1 MKSHYITIDNTKL
14 HYVTGG
20 IDDGPVCLLL
30 HGFPQSWITWRNVI
44 PYLEAHYKIIAV
56 DLRGYGDSDKP
67 EGIENYTNKIMAQDI
82 TEILAAQN
90 VTSAYVVGHDRGARV
105 ARRLAYDHP
114 ELINRLALIEI
125 MPMEYV
131 YSLSAE
137 EAAKK
142 YWHWVF
148 QVVPDLPETLI
159 SGKEEEYLKFLLSR
173 GDGLFELLNSD
184 GSWDE
189 YLAHWKK
196 PGAVK
201 AVLSDYRAS
210 YKFDLPEYQEKIES
224 ADKLNIETLLLWGE
238 NGNLSGLPVEE
249 IWKKSINNVTG
260 YELKNCGH
268 YLLEEKGEETA
279 QYILEFDK

>member
-1 MKSHYITIDNTKL
+1 MNSHYITIDNTKL

-44 PYLEAHYKIIAV
+44 PHLEEHYKIIAV

-82 TEILAAQN
+82 AEILHAQN
-90 VTSAYVVGHDRGARV
+90 VKNAYVVGHDRGARV
-105 ARRLAYDHP
+105 ARRLAYDNP

-131 YSLSAE
+131 YSLSAQ

-148 QVVPDLPETLI
+148 QVVTDLPETLI

-173 GDGLFELLNSD
+173 GDGLFELLSSD

-189 YLAHWKK
+189 YLAHWKQ

-201 AVLSDYRAS
+201 AALSDYRAS
-210 YKFDLPEYQEKIES
+210 YKFDLPEYQEKLES
-224 ADKLNIETLLLWGE
+224 ADKLNIDTLLLWGE
-238 NGNLSGLPVEE
+238 KGNLSGLPVED
-249 IWKKSINNVTG
+249 IWQQSINNVTG
-260 YELKNCGH
+260 YELKSCGH
-268 YLLEEKGEETA
+268 YLLEEKGEEVA
-279 QYILEFDK
+279 QHILEFDK

>member
-1 MKSHYITIDNTKL
+1 MDSHYTNINGIKL

-20 IDDGPVCLLL
+20 IENGPVCLLL
-30 HGFPQSWITWRNVI
+30 HGFPESWITWRNVI
-44 PYLEAHYKIIAV
+44 PHLEEHYKIVAV

-67 EGIENYTNKIMAQDI
+67 EGIENYTNKLMASDI
-82 TEILAAQN
+82 AGILAELKL
-90 VTSAYVVGHDRGARV
+90 TSAYVVGHDRGARV
-105 ARRLAYDHP
+105 ARRMAYDYP
-114 ELINRLALIEI
+114 ELINRLALFEI
-125 MPMEYV
+125 IPMEYV

-173 GDGLFELLNSD
+173 GDGLFERLNSD
-184 GSWDE
+184 GSWEE
-189 YLAHWKK
+189 YLSHWKK

-201 AVLSDYRAS
+201 AALSDYRAS
-210 YKFDLPEYQEKIES
+210 YKFDLPEYQEMVES
-224 ADKLNIETLLLWGE
+224 EDKLNIDTLLLWAE
-238 NGNLSGLPVEE
+238 NGNLSGLSVEE
-249 IWKKSINNVTG
+249 IWKQSINNVTG

-268 YLLEEKGEETA
+268 YLLEEIGEEVA
-279 QYILEFDK
+279 QCIHKFDK

>member
-1 MKSHYITIDNTKL
+1 MDSHYTNINGIKL

-20 IDDGPVCLLL
+20 IENGPVCLLL
-30 HGFPQSWITWRNVI
+30 HGFPESWITWRNVI
-44 PYLEAHYKIIAV
+44 PHLEEHYKIVAV
-56 DLRGYGDSDKP
+56 DLRGYGASDKP
-67 EGIENYTNKIMAQDI
+67 EGIKNYTNKLMASDI
-82 TEILAAQN
+82 AGILAELKL
-90 VTSAYVVGHDRGARV
+90 TSAYVVGHDRGARV
-105 ARRLAYDHP
+105 ARRMVYDYP

-173 GDGLFELLNSD
+173 GDGLFERLNSD
-184 GSWDE
+184 GSWEE
-189 YLAHWKK
+189 YLSHWKK
-196 PGAVK
+196 PRAVK
-201 AVLSDYRAS
+201 AALSDYRAS
-210 YKFDLPEYQEKIES
+210 YKFDLPDYQEMVES
-224 ADKLNIETLLLWGE
+224 EDKLNIDTLLLWAE
-238 NGNLSGLPVEE
+238 NGNLSGLHVEE
-249 IWKKSINNVTG
+249 IWKQSINNVTG

-268 YLLEEKGEETA
+268 YLLEEIGEEVA
-279 QYILEFDK
+279 KYILEFDK

>member
-1 MKSHYITIDNTKL
+1 MDSHYTNINGIKL

-20 IDDGPVCLLL
+20 IENGPVCLLL
-30 HGFPQSWITWRNVI
+30 HGFPESWITWRNVI
-44 PYLEAHYKIIAV
+44 PHLEEHYKIVAV

-67 EGIENYTNKIMAQDI
+67 EGIRNYTNKLMSSDI
-82 TEILAAQN
+82 AGILAELKL
-90 VTSAYVVGHDRGARV
+90 TSAYVVGHDRGARV
-105 ARRLAYDHP
+105 ARRMAYDYP

-148 QVVPDLPETLI
+148 QVVSDLPETLI

-173 GDGLFELLNSD
+173 GDGLFERLNSD
-184 GSWDE
+184 GSWEE
-189 YLAHWKK
+189 YLSHWKK

-201 AVLSDYRAS
+201 AALSDYRAS
-210 YKFDLPEYQEKIES
+210 YKFDLPEYQEMVES
-224 ADKLNIETLLLWGE
+224 EDKLNIDTLLLWAE

-249 IWKKSINNVTG
+249 IWKQSINNVTG

-268 YLLEEKGEETA
+268 YLLEEIGEEVA
-279 QYILEFDK
+279 KYILEFDK

>member
-1 MKSHYITIDNTKL
+1 MDSHYTNINGVKL

-20 IDDGPVCLLL
+20 IENGPVCLLL
-30 HGFPQSWITWRNVI
+30 HGFPESWITWRKVI
-44 PYLEAHYKIIAV
+44 PSLENHYKIVAV

-67 EGIENYTNKIMAQDI
+67 EGIENYTNKLMASDI
-82 TEILAAQN
+82 AGILAELKLA
-90 VTSAYVVGHDRGARV
+90 SAYVVGHDRGARV
-105 ARRLAYDHP
+105 ARRMAYDYP

-173 GDGLFELLNSD
+173 GDGLFDRLNSD
-184 GSWDE
+184 GSWHE
-189 YLAHWKK
+189 YLLHWKK

-201 AVLSDYRAS
+201 AALSDYRAS
-210 YKFDLPEYQEKIES
+210 YKFDLPEYQEMVETE
-224 ADKLNIETLLLWGE
+224 DKLNIDTLLLWAE
-238 NGNLSGLPVEE
+238 KGNLSGLPVEE
-249 IWKKSINNVTG
+249 IWKQSLNNVTG

-268 YLLEEKGEETA
+268 YLLEESGEEVA
-279 QYILEFDK
+279 QCILKFDK

>member
-90 VTSAYVVGHDRGARV
+90 VTTAYVVGHDRGARV

-173 GDGLFELLNSD
+173 GDGLFDLLQSD
-184 GSWDE
+184 GSWDK
-189 YLAHWKK
+189 YLKSWKQ

-201 AVLSDYRAS
+201 AALSDYRAS
-210 YKFDLPEYQEKIES
+210 YKFDLPEYQEKLES
-224 ADKLNIETLLLWGE
+224 ADKLNIDTLLLWGE
-238 NGNLSGLPVEE
+238 KGNLSGLPVED
-249 IWKKSINNVTG
+249 IWQQSINNVTG
-260 YELKNCGH
+260 YELKSCGH
-268 YLLEEKGEETA
+268 YLLEEKGEEVA
-279 QYILEFDK
+279 QHILEFDK

>member
-44 PYLEAHYKIIAV
+44 PHLEEHYKIIAV

-82 TEILAAQN
+82 AEILHAQN
-90 VTSAYVVGHDRGARV
+90 VKNAYVVGHDRGARV
-105 ARRLAYDHP
+105 ARRLAYDNP

-131 YSLSAE
+131 YSLSAQ

-148 QVVPDLPETLI
+148 QVVTDLPETLI

-173 GDGLFELLNSD
+173 GDGLFELLSSD

-189 YLAHWKK
+189 YLAHWKQ

-201 AVLSDYRAS
+201 AALSDYRAS
-210 YKFDLPEYQEKIES
+210 YKFDLPEYQEKLES
-224 ADKLNIETLLLWGE
+224 ADKLNIDTLLLWGE
-238 NGNLSGLPVEE
+238 KGNLSGLPVED
-249 IWKKSINNVTG
+249 IWQQSINNVTG
-260 YELKNCGH
+260 YELKSCGH
-268 YLLEEKGEETA
+268 YLLEEKGEEVA
-279 QYILEFDK
+279 QHILEFDK

>member
-1 MKSHYITIDNTKL
+1 MDSHYTNINGIKL

-20 IDDGPVCLLL
+20 IENGPVCLLL
-30 HGFPQSWITWRNVI
+30 HGFPESWITWRNVI
-44 PYLEAHYKIIAV
+44 PHLEEHYKIVAV

-67 EGIENYTNKIMAQDI
+67 EGIRNYTNKLMASDI
-82 TEILAAQN
+82 AGILAELKL
-90 VTSAYVVGHDRGARV
+90 TSAYVVGHDRGARV
-105 ARRLAYDHP
+105 ARRMAYDYP

-148 QVVPDLPETLI
+148 QVVSDLPETLI

-173 GDGLFELLNSD
+173 GDGLFERLNSD
-184 GSWDE
+184 GSWEE
-189 YLAHWKK
+189 YLSHWKK

-201 AVLSDYRAS
+201 AALSDYRAS
-210 YKFDLPEYQEKIES
+210 YKFDLPKYQEMVES
-224 ADKLNIETLLLWGE
+224 EDKLNIDTLLLWAE

-249 IWKKSINNVTG
+249 IWKQSINNVTG

-268 YLLEEKGEETA
+268 YLLEEIGEEVA
-279 QYILEFDK
+279 KYILEFDK

>member
-44 PYLEAHYKIIAV
+44 PHLEEHYKIIAV

-82 TEILAAQN
+82 AEILHAQN
-90 VTSAYVVGHDRGARV
+90 VKNAYVVGHDRGARV
-105 ARRLAYDHP
+105 ARRLAYDNP

-131 YSLSAE
+131 YSLSAQ

-148 QVVPDLPETLI
+148 QVVTDLPETLI

-184 GSWDE
+184 GSWDK
-189 YLAHWKK
+189 YLKSWKQ

-201 AVLSDYRAS
+201 AALSDYRAS
-210 YKFDLPEYQEKIES
+210 YKFDLPEYQEKLES
-224 ADKLNIETLLLWGE
+224 ADKLNIDTLLLWAE
-238 NGNLSGLPVEE
+238 NGNLSGLPVED
-249 IWKKSINNVTG
+249 IWKQSINNVTG

-268 YLLEEKGEETA
+268 YLLEEKGEEVA

>member
-1 MKSHYITIDNTKL
+1 MDSHYTNINGVKL

-20 IDDGPVCLLL
+20 IENGPVCLLL
-30 HGFPQSWITWRNVI
+30 HGFPESWITWRKVI
-44 PYLEAHYKIIAV
+44 PSLENYYKIVAV

-67 EGIENYTNKIMAQDI
+67 EGIENYTNKLMASDI
-82 TEILAAQN
+82 AGILSELKLA
-90 VTSAYVVGHDRGARV
+90 SAYVVGHDRGARV
-105 ARRLAYDHP
+105 ARRMAYDYP

-173 GDGLFELLNSD
+173 GDGLFDRLNSD
-184 GSWDE
+184 GSWHE
-189 YLAHWKK
+189 YLSHWKK

-201 AVLSDYRAS
+201 AALSDYRAS
-210 YKFDLPEYQEKIES
+210 YKFDLPEYQEMVETE
-224 ADKLNIETLLLWGE
+224 DKLNIDTLLLWAE

-249 IWKKSINNVTG
+249 IWKQSINNVTG
-260 YELKNCGH
+260 YELKNCDH
-268 YLLEEKGEETA
+268 YLLEEIGEEVA
-279 QYILEFDK
+279 KYILEFDK

>member
-1 MKSHYITIDNTKL
+1 MDSHYTNINGIKL

-20 IDDGPVCLLL
+20 IENGPVCLLL
-30 HGFPQSWITWRNVI
+30 HGFPESWITWRKVI
-44 PYLEAHYKIIAV
+44 PSLENHYKIVAV

-67 EGIENYTNKIMAQDI
+67 EGIRNYTNKLMASDI
-82 TEILAAQN
+82 AGILAELKL
-90 VTSAYVVGHDRGARV
+90 TSAYVVGHDRGARV
-105 ARRLAYDHP
+105 ARRMAYDYP

-148 QVVPDLPETLI
+148 QVVSDLPETLI

-173 GDGLFELLNSD
+173 GDGLFERLNSD
-184 GSWDE
+184 GSWEE
-189 YLAHWKK
+189 YLSHWKK

-201 AVLSDYRAS
+201 AALSDYRAS
-210 YKFDLPEYQEKIES
+210 YKFDLPDYQEMVES
-224 ADKLNIETLLLWGE
+224 EDKLNIDTLLLWAE

-249 IWKKSINNVTG
+249 IWKQSINNVTG

-268 YLLEEKGEETA
+268 YLLEEIGEEVA
-279 QYILEFDK
+279 KYILEFDK

>member
-1 MKSHYITIDNTKL
+1 MDSHYTNINGIKL

-20 IDDGPVCLLL
+20 IENGPVCLLL
-30 HGFPQSWITWRNVI
+30 HGFPESWITWRNVI
-44 PYLEAHYKIIAV
+44 PHLEEHYKIVAV
-56 DLRGYGDSDKP
+56 DLRGYGASDKP
-67 EGIENYTNKIMAQDI
+67 EGIKNYTNKLMASDI
-82 TEILAAQN
+82 AGILTKLKL
-90 VTSAYVVGHDRGARV
+90 TSAYVVGHDRGARV
-105 ARRLAYDHP
+105 ARRMAYDYP

-173 GDGLFELLNSD
+173 GDGLFERLNSD
-184 GSWDE
+184 GSWEE
-189 YLAHWKK
+189 YLSHWKK

-201 AVLSDYRAS
+201 AALSDYRAS
-210 YKFDLPEYQEKIES
+210 YKFDLPEYQEMVES
-224 ADKLNIETLLLWGE
+224 EDKLNIDTLLLWAE

-249 IWKKSINNVTG
+249 IWKQSINNVTG

-268 YLLEEKGEETA
+268 YLLEEIGEEVA
-279 QYILEFDK
+279 KYILEFDK

>member
-1 MKSHYITIDNTKL
+1 MDSHYTNINGIKL

-20 IDDGPVCLLL
+20 IENGPVCLLL
-30 HGFPQSWITWRNVI
+30 HGFPESWITWRNVI
-44 PYLEAHYKIIAV
+44 PHLEEHYKIVAV

-67 EGIENYTNKIMAQDI
+67 EGIRNYTNKLMASDI
-82 TEILAAQN
+82 AGILAELKL
-90 VTSAYVVGHDRGARV
+90 TSAYVVGHDRGARV
-105 ARRLAYDHP
+105 ARRMAYDYP

-148 QVVPDLPETLI
+148 QVVSDLPETLI

-173 GDGLFELLNSD
+173 GDGLFERLTSD
-184 GSWDE
+184 GSWEE
-189 YLAHWKK
+189 YLSHWKK

-201 AVLSDYRAS
+201 AALSDYRAS
-210 YKFDLPEYQEKIES
+210 YKFDLPEYQEMVES
-224 ADKLNIETLLLWGE
+224 EDKLNIDTLLLWAE

-249 IWKKSINNVTG
+249 IWKQSINNVTG

-268 YLLEEKGEETA
+268 YLLEEIGEEVA
-279 QYILEFDK
+279 KYILEFDK

>member
-1 MKSHYITIDNTKL
+1 MDSHYTNINGIKL

-20 IDDGPVCLLL
+20 IENGPVCLLL
-30 HGFPQSWITWRNVI
+30 HGFPESWITWRNVI
-44 PYLEAHYKIIAV
+44 PHLEEHYKIVAV

-67 EGIENYTNKIMAQDI
+67 EGIRNYTNKLMASDI
-82 TEILAAQN
+82 AGILAELKL
-90 VTSAYVVGHDRGARV
+90 TRAYVVGHDRGARV
-105 ARRLAYDHP
+105 ARRMAYDYP

-148 QVVPDLPETLI
+148 QVVSDLPETLI

-173 GDGLFELLNSD
+173 GDGLFERLNSD
-184 GSWDE
+184 GSWEE
-189 YLAHWKK
+189 YLSHWKK

-201 AVLSDYRAS
+201 AALSDYRAS
-210 YKFDLPEYQEKIES
+210 YKFDLPEYQEMVES
-224 ADKLNIETLLLWGE
+224 EDKLNIDTLLLWAE

-249 IWKKSINNVTG
+249 IWKQSINNVTG

-268 YLLEEKGEETA
+268 YLLEESGEEVA
-279 QYILEFDK
+279 KCILKFDK

>member
-1 MKSHYITIDNTKL
+1 MDSHYTNINGIKL

-20 IDDGPVCLLL
+20 IENGPVCLLL
-30 HGFPQSWITWRNVI
+30 HGFPESWITWRNVI
-44 PYLEAHYKIIAV
+44 PHLEEHYKIVAV

-67 EGIENYTNKIMAQDI
+67 EGIRNYTNKLMASDI
-82 TEILAAQN
+82 AGILAELKL
-90 VTSAYVVGHDRGARV
+90 TRAYVVGHDRGARV
-105 ARRLAYDHP
+105 ARRMAYDYP

-148 QVVPDLPETLI
+148 QVVSDLPETLI

-173 GDGLFELLNSD
+173 GDGLFERLNSD
-184 GSWDE
+184 GSWEE
-189 YLAHWKK
+189 YLSHWKK

-201 AVLSDYRAS
+201 AALSDYRAS
-210 YKFDLPEYQEKIES
+210 YKFDLPEYQEMVES
-224 ADKLNIETLLLWGE
+224 EDKLNIDTLLLWAE

-249 IWKKSINNVTG
+249 IWKQSINNVTG

-268 YLLEEKGEETA
+268 YLLEESGEEVA
-279 QYILEFDK
+279 QCILKFDK

>member
-1 MKSHYITIDNTKL
+1 MDSHYTTINGVKL

-20 IDDGPVCLLL
+20 LENGPVCLLL
-30 HGFPQSWITWRNVI
+30 HGFPESWITWRKVI
-44 PYLEAHYKIIAV
+44 PYLKEHYKIVAA

-67 EGIENYTNKIMAQDI
+67 EGIENYTNKLMANDI
-82 TEILAAQN
+82 AEILSELKL
-90 VTSAYVVGHDRGARV
+90 TSAYVVGHDRGARV
-105 ARRLAYDHP
+105 ARRMAYDYP
-114 ELINRLALIEI
+114 ELISRLALIEI

-173 GDGLFELLNSD
+173 GDGLFERLNSD

-189 YLAHWKK
+189 YLSNWKK

-201 AVLSDYRAS
+201 AALSDYRAS
-210 YKFDLPEYQEKIES
+210 YKFDLPEYQKMVES
-224 ADKLNIETLLLWGE
+224 EDKLNIDTLLLWAE

-249 IWKKSINNVTG
+249 IWQQSINKVKG

-268 YLLEEKGEETA
+268 YLLEEVSEEVA

>member
-1 MKSHYITIDNTKL
+1 MDSHYTNINGVKL

-20 IDDGPVCLLL
+20 IENGPVCLLL
-30 HGFPQSWITWRNVI
+30 HGFPESWITWRNVI
-44 PYLEAHYKIIAV
+44 PYLKKHYKIVAV

-67 EGIENYTNKIMAQDI
+67 EGIENYTNKLMANDI
-82 TEILAAQN
+82 AEILSELKL
-90 VTSAYVVGHDRGARV
+90 TSAYVVGHDRGARV
-105 ARRLAYDHP
+105 ARRMAYDYP
-114 ELINRLALIEI
+114 ELISRLALIEI

-173 GDGLFELLNSD
+173 DDGLFERLNSD
-184 GSWDE
+184 GSWHE
-189 YLAHWKK
+189 YLSNWKK

-201 AVLSDYRAS
+201 AALSDYRAS
-210 YKFDLPEYQEKIES
+210 YKFDLPEYQKMVES
-224 ADKLNIETLLLWGE
+224 EDKLNIDTLLLWAE

-249 IWKKSINNVTG
+249 IWQQSINNVTG

-268 YLLEEKGEETA
+268 YLLEEVSEEAA

>member
-1 MKSHYITIDNTKL
+1 MDSHYTNINGIKL

-20 IDDGPVCLLL
+20 IENGPVCLLL
-30 HGFPQSWITWRNVI
+30 HGFPESWITWRNVI
-44 PYLEAHYKIIAV
+44 PHLEEHYKIVAV

-67 EGIENYTNKIMAQDI
+67 EGIRNYTNKLMASDI
-82 TEILAAQN
+82 AGILAELKL
-90 VTSAYVVGHDRGARV
+90 TSAYVVGHDRGARV
-105 ARRLAYDHP
+105 ARRMAYDYP

-148 QVVPDLPETLI
+148 QVVSDLPETLI

-173 GDGLFELLNSD
+173 GDGLFERLTSD
-184 GSWDE
+184 GSWGE
-189 YLAHWKK
+189 YLSHWKK

-201 AVLSDYRAS
+201 AALSDYRAS
-210 YKFDLPEYQEKIES
+210 YKFDLPEYQEMVES
-224 ADKLNIETLLLWGE
+224 EDKLNIDTLLLWAE

-249 IWKKSINNVTG
+249 IWKQSINNVTG

-268 YLLEEKGEETA
+268 YLLEEIGEEVA
-279 QYILEFDK
+279 KYILEFDK

>member
-1 MKSHYITIDNTKL
+1 MDSHYTNINGIKL

-20 IDDGPVCLLL
+20 IENGPVCLLL
-30 HGFPQSWITWRNVI
+30 HGFPESWITWRNVI
-44 PYLEAHYKIIAV
+44 PHLEEHYKIVAV

-67 EGIENYTNKIMAQDI
+67 EGIRNYTNKLMASDI
-82 TEILAAQN
+82 AGILAELKL
-90 VTSAYVVGHDRGARV
+90 TSAYVVGHDRGARV
-105 ARRLAYDHP
+105 ARRMAYDYP

-148 QVVPDLPETLI
+148 QVVSDLPETLI

-173 GDGLFELLNSD
+173 GDGLFECLTSD
-184 GSWDE
+184 GSWEE
-189 YLAHWKK
+189 YLSHWKK

-201 AVLSDYRAS
+201 AALSDYRAS
-210 YKFDLPEYQEKIES
+210 YKFDLPEYQEMVES
-224 ADKLNIETLLLWGE
+224 EDKLNIDTLLLWAE

-249 IWKKSINNVTG
+249 IWKQSINNVTG

-268 YLLEEKGEETA
+268 YLLEEIGEEVA
-279 QYILEFDK
+279 KYILEFDK

>member
-1 MKSHYITIDNTKL
+1 MDSHYTNINGIKL

-20 IDDGPVCLLL
+20 IENGPVCLLL
-30 HGFPQSWITWRNVI
+30 HGFPESWITWRNVI
-44 PYLEAHYKIIAV
+44 PHLEEHYKIVAV

-67 EGIENYTNKIMAQDI
+67 EGIRNYTNKLMASDI
-82 TEILAAQN
+82 AGILAELKL
-90 VTSAYVVGHDRGARV
+90 TSAYVVGHDRGARV
-105 ARRLAYDHP
+105 ARRMAYDYP

-148 QVVPDLPETLI
+148 QVVSDLPETLI

-173 GDGLFELLNSD
+173 GDGLFERLTSD
-184 GSWDE
+184 GSWEE
-189 YLAHWKK
+189 YLSHWKK

-201 AVLSDYRAS
+201 AALSDYRAS
-210 YKFDLPEYQEKIES
+210 YKFDLPEYQEMVES
-224 ADKLNIETLLLWGE
+224 EDKLNIDTLLLWAE
-238 NGNLSGLPVEE
+238 NGNLSELPVEE
-249 IWKKSINNVTG
+249 IWKQSINNVTG

-268 YLLEEKGEETA
+268 YLLEEIGEEVA
-279 QYILEFDK
+279 KYILEFDK

>member
-1 MKSHYITIDNTKL
+1 MDSHYTNINGVKL

-20 IDDGPVCLLL
+20 IENGPVCLLL
-30 HGFPQSWITWRNVI
+30 HGFPESWIAWRKVI
-44 PYLEAHYKIIAV
+44 PSLENHYKIVAV

-67 EGIENYTNKIMAQDI
+67 DGIENYTNKLMASDI
-82 TEILAAQN
+82 AGILAELKLA
-90 VTSAYVVGHDRGARV
+90 SAYVVGHDRGARV
-105 ARRLAYDHP
+105 ARRMAYDYP

-173 GDGLFELLNSD
+173 GDGLFDRLNSD
-184 GSWDE
+184 GSWHE
-189 YLAHWKK
+189 YLSHWKK

-201 AVLSDYRAS
+201 AALSDYRAS
-210 YKFDLPEYQEKIES
+210 YKFDLPEYQEMVETE
-224 ADKLNIETLLLWGE
+224 DKLNIDTLLLWAE
-238 NGNLSGLPVEE
+238 KGNLSGLPVEE
-249 IWKKSINNVTG
+249 IWKQSLNNVTG

-268 YLLEEKGEETA
+268 YLLEESGEEVA
-279 QYILEFDK
+279 KYILEFDK

>member
-1 MKSHYITIDNTKL
+1 MDSHYTNINGIKL

-20 IDDGPVCLLL
+20 IENGPVCLLL
-30 HGFPQSWITWRNVI
+30 HGFPESWITWRNVI
-44 PYLEAHYKIIAV
+44 PHLEEHYKIVAV

-67 EGIENYTNKIMAQDI
+67 EGIRNYTNKLMASDI
-82 TEILAAQN
+82 AGILAELKL
-90 VTSAYVVGHDRGARV
+90 TSAYVVGHDRGARV
-105 ARRLAYDHP
+105 ARRMAYDYP
-114 ELINRLALIEI
+114 GLINRLALIEI

-148 QVVPDLPETLI
+148 QVVSDLPETLI

-173 GDGLFELLNSD
+173 GDGLFERLNSD
-184 GSWDE
+184 GSWEE
-189 YLAHWKK
+189 YLSHWKK

-201 AVLSDYRAS
+201 AALSDYRAS
-210 YKFDLPEYQEKIES
+210 YKFDLPKYQEMVES
-224 ADKLNIETLLLWGE
+224 EDKLNIDTLLLWAE

-249 IWKKSINNVTG
+249 IWKQSINNVTG

-268 YLLEEKGEETA
+268 YLLEEIGEEVA
-279 QYILEFDK
+279 KYILEFDK

>member
-1 MKSHYITIDNTKL
+1 MDSHYTNINGVKL

-20 IDDGPVCLLL
+20 IENGPVCLLL
-30 HGFPQSWITWRNVI
+30 HGFPESWITWRKVI
-44 PYLEAHYKIIAV
+44 PSLENHYKIVAV

-67 EGIENYTNKIMAQDI
+67 EGIENYTNKLMASDI
-82 TEILAAQN
+82 AGILSELKLA
-90 VTSAYVVGHDRGARV
+90 SAYVVGHDRGARV
-105 ARRLAYDHP
+105 ARRMAYDYP

-125 MPMEYV
+125 MPIEYV

-173 GDGLFELLNSD
+173 GDGLFERLNSD
-184 GSWDE
+184 GSWEE
-189 YLAHWKK
+189 YLSHWKK

-201 AVLSDYRAS
+201 AALSDYRAS
-210 YKFDLPEYQEKIES
+210 YKFDLPEYQEMVETE
-224 ADKLNIETLLLWGE
+224 DKLNIDTLLLWAE
-238 NGNLSGLPVEE
+238 KGNLSGLPVEE
-249 IWKKSINNVTG
+249 IWKQSLNNVTG

-268 YLLEEKGEETA
+268 YLLEESGEEVA
-279 QYILEFDK
+279 KYILEFDK

>member
-1 MKSHYITIDNTKL
+1 MDSHYTNINGVKL

-20 IDDGPVCLLL
+20 IENSPVCLLL
-30 HGFPQSWITWRNVI
+30 HGFPESWITWRKVI
-44 PYLEAHYKIIAV
+44 PSLENHYKIVAV

-67 EGIENYTNKIMAQDI
+67 EGTENYTNKLMASDI
-82 TEILAAQN
+82 AGILAELKLA
-90 VTSAYVVGHDRGARV
+90 SAYVVGHDRGARV
-105 ARRLAYDHP
+105 ARRMAYDYP

-173 GDGLFELLNSD
+173 GDGLFERLNSD
-184 GSWDE
+184 GSWEE
-189 YLAHWKK
+189 YLSHWKK

-201 AVLSDYRAS
+201 AALSDYRAS
-210 YKFDLPEYQEKIES
+210 YKFDLPEYQEMVES
-224 ADKLNIETLLLWGE
+224 EDKLNIDTLLLWAE

-249 IWKKSINNVTG
+249 IWKQSINNVTG

-268 YLLEEKGEETA
+268 YLLEESGEEVA
-279 QYILEFDK
+279 KYILEFDK